1 MGDKIENFCKLFAH
15 CQSSLELT
23 ELYFIVL
30 DAVASIGCQVSQ
42 NYISVVFFYSTCV
55 SSVRLPAWYQDLWLL
70 SKLHGE
76 LRADRAG
83 GSSPVLS

>member
-1 MGDKIENFCKLFAH
+1 MGNKIEDFCKPFPD
-15 CQSSLELT
+15 CQSSIELT

-30 DAVASIGCQVSQ
+30 DIVASLGYQVSQ
-42 NYISVVFFYSTCV
+42 NYISVVFFYPTCV
-55 SSVRLPAWYQDLWLL
+55 SSVQLPTWYQDLWLL